1 MVNTTFLQLSGLLPL
16 IPFLKDV
23 KGFLLVTI
31 VGEKTLAVVVVLNA
45 VEDTARGTE
54 ILENPRGG
62 ACQTVYLVEHGTVLT
77 IEILLELFCPTLVLG
92 SMQTILSSTTELADD
107 DGLVVGY
114 LYLIMLMIT
123 RITPRIRL

>member
-1 MVNTTFLQLSGLLPL
+1 MLIMRCNSSGLLSL
-16 IPFLKDV
+16 IPFLENV

-31 VGEKTLAVVVVLNA
+31 VGEKALAVVVVLNA

-107 DGLVVGY
+107 YENNATNTPV
-114 LYLIMLMIT
+114 T
-123 RITPRIRL
+123 REKHKMMMGT

>member
-1 MVNTTFLQLSGLLPL
+1 M
-16 IPFLKDV
+16 
-23 KGFLLVTI
+23 TI

-77 IEILLELFCPTLVLG
+77 IEILLELLCPTLVLG